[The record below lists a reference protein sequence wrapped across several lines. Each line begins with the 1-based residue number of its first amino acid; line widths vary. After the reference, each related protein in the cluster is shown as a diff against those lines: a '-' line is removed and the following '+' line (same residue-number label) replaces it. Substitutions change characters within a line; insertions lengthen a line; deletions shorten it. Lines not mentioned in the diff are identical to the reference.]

1 MENGKYIRIIPSI
14 IGLLMLAI
22 LCGTYVYLYQK
33 PEMVSAPKSLIKD
46 TETLC
51 MDLTLTCPTCSE
63 MTCLTIEDGALF
75 KIVDQEDVASQAK
88 GVVMADVNQCYFC
101 DQFIVIGFTINDKD
115 FGVCDEHCSVIN
127 SIVEK
132 YNERMRK
139 ILSK

>member
-1 MENGKYIRIIPSI
+1 
-14 IGLLMLAI
+14 
-22 LCGTYVYLYQK
+22 
-33 PEMVSAPKSLIKD
+33 
-46 TETLC
+46 
-51 MDLTLTCPTCSE
+51 
-63 MTCLTIEDGALF
+63 
-75 KIVDQEDVASQAK
+75 
-88 GVVMADVNQCYFC
+88 MADVNQCYFC